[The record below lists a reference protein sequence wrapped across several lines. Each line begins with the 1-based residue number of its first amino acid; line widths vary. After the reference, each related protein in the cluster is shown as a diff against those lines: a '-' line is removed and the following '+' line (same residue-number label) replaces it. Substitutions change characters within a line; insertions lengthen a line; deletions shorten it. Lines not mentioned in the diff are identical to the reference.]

1 MLPEQHDILFSFIA
15 ILFAVFGIFVFGNVI
30 QNCRE
35 REGLNTKFW
44 GGIFG
49 AFAIGCFLMTVHMFD
64 LVQAE
69 QLKFFFS
76 TYILVVLMM
85 LFFWGVF
92 FKSNKIEGQSPPIIR
107 GFFFWCTVSLLLAGY
122 TNWLPQQRS
131 DPPPKEAAIVGDL
144 TMEEFAE
151 MGRVIIF
158 GAKQV
163 AGQKSIGK
171 GQCPLCH
178 TFDPGDNMG
187 RCPNLFGVEE
197 RSHKRVKE
205 DRYASSPM
213 AIGELEPASGIVKG
227 VPNDIPEEYRREHG
241 PDELT
246 GEDYL
251 RESLMC
257 PTCYVVT
264 GFGKDGDTKSPM
276 PVIVKPPISLSRVE
290 VNAVVAYLQS
300 KDTPGEFA
308 SVTVPL
314 PQDDAGNTGGA
325 IAEAPAEDE
334 DRPVFV
340 TGNED
345 IQAMINTLGCPLCH
359 TIPGVEGAMGEL
371 GPKLHEKINAPN
383 RIKAPNYKGKA
394 TNTKE
399 YVRESILNPG
409 AYVVFN
415 EEAGE
420 SFPDGLMPTTFG
432 EMLSVSALDKL
443 VDFIS
448 QTEAP
453 AGS

>member
-64 LVQAE
+64 LVQAD

-76 TYILVVLMM
+76 TYILVVLVM
-85 LFFWGVF
+85 LFSWGVF
-92 FKSNKIEGQSPPIIR
+92 FKSNKIESQSPPIIR

-131 DPPPKEAAIVGDL
+131 DPPPKEAAVVGDL

-227 VPNDIPEEYRREHG
+227 VPNDIPEEYRRQHG

-308 SVTVPL
+308 AVTVPL

-340 TGNED
+340 TGKED

-359 TIPGVEGAMGEL
+359 TIPGVEGAVGEL

-383 RIKAPNYKGKA
+383 RIKDPNYKGKA

-420 SFPDGLMPTTFG
+420 AFPDGLMPTTFG
-432 EMLSVSALDKL
+432 EMLSVQALDKL

-448 QTEAP
+448 QTEPP
-453 AGS
+453 A